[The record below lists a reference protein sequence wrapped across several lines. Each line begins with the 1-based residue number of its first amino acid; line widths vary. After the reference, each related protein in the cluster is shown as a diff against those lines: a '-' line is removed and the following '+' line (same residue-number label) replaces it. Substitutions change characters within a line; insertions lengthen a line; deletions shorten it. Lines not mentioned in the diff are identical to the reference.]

1 MYFINEP
8 SSQCGSVFIVRFR
21 KVCAMVT
28 FKNLFVFG
36 GAGSSLRRAEY
47 LQSWQ
52 AGDTLVSVW
61 RLRIVVA
68 SFVVWHRLPAARGLQ
83 EWQCM
88 GLSGSKACGVFP
100 DQALNLCPLHWQ
112 LDS

>member
-1 MYFINEP
+1 M
-8 SSQCGSVFIVRFR
+8 
-21 KVCAMVT
+21 
-28 FKNLFVFG
+28 
-36 GAGSSLRRAEY
+36 
-47 LQSWQ
+47 
-52 AGDTLVSVW
+52 
-61 RLRIVVA
+61 VA